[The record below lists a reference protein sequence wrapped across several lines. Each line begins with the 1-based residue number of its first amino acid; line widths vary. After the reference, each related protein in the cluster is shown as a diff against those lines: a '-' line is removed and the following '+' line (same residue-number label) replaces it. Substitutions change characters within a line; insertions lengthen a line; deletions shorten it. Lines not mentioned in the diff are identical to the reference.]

1 MTRMYARFTP
11 TFLYCDL
18 CDVNEKAQ
26 KANNYTHNTKIPMS
40 N

>member
-1 MTRMYARFTP
+1 MHVLPRQRFS
-11 TFLYCDL
+11 CDL